1 MKRDLVLRTP
11 EPVSA
16 VARHPAA
23 AAVGG
28 VVTGLVFGVMGALGA
43 SSAVAVL
50 MTLCG
55 LAIGAPGA
63 AYVAASIER
72 D

>member
-1 MKRDLVLRTP
+1 
-11 EPVSA
+11 
-16 VARHPAA
+16 
-23 AAVGG
+23 
-28 VVTGLVFGVMGALGA
+28 VFGVMGALGA